1 MGLVG
6 LLGLVCLVG
15 LVGLFGLVGLYDSKE
30 FDDSQVSDGPIVI
43 SNESMDFNDP
53 KESPSLQ

>member
-1 MGLVG
+1 M
-6 LLGLVCLVG
+6 C
-15 LVGLFGLVGLYDSKE
+15 LFGLVGLDDPKE
-30 FDDSQVSDGPIVI
+30 FDDSQISDGPIII